1 MNTTTDTTQEV
12 HVFLPEEAV
21 DTWRPTQA
29 IVVGEG
35 LYRLLPTPDY
45 DPEDEVWEFLPGT
58 IVRVVEKKLNG
69 RFGVIDTCL
78 VAVKA

>member
-1 MNTTTDTTQEV
+1 MGPLQEV
-12 HVFLPEEAV
+12 YVFLPEEAV

-29 IVVGEG
+29 VVLGNG

-45 DPEDEVWEFLPGT
+45 DPEDEVWEFLPET
-58 IVRVVEKKLNG
+58 IVRIVEKKLSHG
-69 RFGVIDTCL
+69 LDVDTYL